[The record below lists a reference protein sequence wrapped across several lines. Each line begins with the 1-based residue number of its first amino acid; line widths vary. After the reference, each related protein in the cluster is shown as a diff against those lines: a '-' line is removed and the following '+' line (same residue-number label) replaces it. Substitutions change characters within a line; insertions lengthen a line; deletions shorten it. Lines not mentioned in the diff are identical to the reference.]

1 MKSISTLSTQIKIKV
16 NLIFRRNTLLEEI
29 TVLDRHFSA
38 TPENH
43 NDHFI
48 ILYTRR
54 NLTQVPLFQNT
65 FLKPPKL
72 NYMPFILAPLPA
84 FTSLY
89 QLLTDSF

>member
-1 MKSISTLSTQIKIKV
+1 MKSISTVSTQIKIKV
-16 NLIFRRNTLLEEI
+16 NLIFRRNILFEEI

-65 FLKPPKL
+65 FLKPPKAEL
-72 NYMPFILAPLPA
+72 HALYFGSPAILYITLSTVNTL
-84 FTSLY
+84 F
-89 QLLTDSF
+89 